1 MTERLHLLPRHRVQL
16 EALLRAHL
24 PEVEVW
30 AYGSRVNG
38 QSHDGSD
45 LDLVLRGPGL
55 EEIDVLALDDFTQAL
70 HDSTIPFLVEARD
83 WARLPERFHREI
95 RGGYVVLIGKP
106 RRGEWPRVRVEEIA
120 EKVAMGPFGS
130 SIKVETYVAQ
140 GVPVINGKHLHRCR
154 LDEGAGFNYISE
166 EHADRLVNAN
176 VGPGD
181 IVFTHRGTIGQV
193 SIIPRSAQHDRYV
206 VSQSQMYVRCDESRV
221 LPEFAAQWF
230 ASPEGRHALL
240 ANTSQVGVPSIAQPA
255 SYVKTILIPLPPI
268 DEQRAIAR
276 ILSTLDDKIEL
287 NRRMNETLEA
297 MARAL
302 FKSWFVDFD
311 PVRARMKGRDT
322 GLPEDLAALFPDRLV
337 DSEMGDI
344 PEGWT
349 SAPLRELID
358 VNPKR
363 PLRRGEVVPYLPMAG
378 MPTRGHVPTAV
389 GTRAFGS
396 GMRYVNGDTLVA
408 RITPCLENG
417 KTAFVDFLREGEV
430 GWGSTEYIV
439 LKPKPPLPDQ
449 FAYCLARSATFREFA
464 IQSMSGTSG
473 RQRVPAAA
481 VKEFLIAAPSRLIA
495 ELFGEVVGAL
505 FERANGAGLE
515 SRTLAALRDTL
526 LPKLVSGELRVR
538 DAEELVESSASAP
551 QAPTTDTGTPHELTG
566 PGQWR

>member
-16 EALLRAHL
+16 EALLREHL
-24 PEVEVW
+24 SDVEVW

-38 QSHDGSD
+38 RSHDGSD

-221 LPEFAAQWF
+221 LPEFATQWF

-276 ILSTLDDKIEL
+276 ILGTLDDKIEL
-287 NRRMNETLEA
+287 NRRMNEMLEA

-302 FKSWFVDFD
+302 FESWFVDFD
-311 PVRARMKGRDT
+311 PVRARMEGRET
-322 GLPEDLAALFPDRLV
+322 GLPEDLAELFPDRLV
-337 DSEMGDI
+337 DSEIGEI
-344 PEGWT
+344 PEGWEV
-349 SAPLRELID
+349 APLKDLID

-363 PLRRGEVVPYLPMAG
+363 SLRRGEVVPYLPMAN
-378 MPTRGHVPTAV
+378 MPTRGHIPIAV
-389 GTRAFGS
+389 DVRAFGS

-439 LKPKPPLPDQ
+439 LRPKPPLPGQ
-449 FAYCLARSATFREFA
+449 FAYCLARNSTFRDFA
-464 IQSMSGTSG
+464 IQNMSGTSG
-473 RQRVPAAA
+473 RQRVPAGA
-481 VKEFLIAAPSRLIA
+481 VREFLMVRPPR
-495 ELFGEVVGAL
+495 ELATAFGEVAEVP
-505 FERANGAGLE
+505 FERAKRAGLE
-515 SRTLAALRDTL
+515 SRTLAALRDIL
-526 LPKLVSGELRVR
+526 LPKLVSGEIRVR
-538 DAEELVESSASAP
+538 DAEKFVESPASVP
-551 QAPTTDTGTPHELTG
+551 QAPPADAATPHELTRAG
-566 PGQWR
+566 